1 MQIRIIAVGKLKEAY
16 WLAAQ
21 AEYLKRLK
29 PYLKVELIELADLP
43 CTEGAGVAQEEQV
56 REKEGIM
63 IKNYLKPRE
72 VLITLDRSGRELSSI
87 ELATYF
93 QAREQDAPSLVM
105 VIGGSL
111 GLSQELLHEAHLNLS
126 FSKLTFPHQLFRVV
140 LLEQI
145 YRVYKIN
152 RHEPYHK

>member
-1 MQIRIIAVGKLKEAY
+1 MQIRVIVVGKLKEAY

-29 PYLKVELIELADLP
+29 PYVKMELIEIADLP
-43 CTEGAGVAQEEQV
+43 CAEGASSSLEEQV
-56 REKEGIM
+56 REKESAL

-72 VLITLDRSGRELSSI
+72 ILVTLDRGGREMSSL
-87 ELATYF
+87 ELARYF
-93 QAREQDAPSLVM
+93 EEREQDTTSLVM

-111 GLSQELLHEAHLNLS
+111 GLSQELLREAHLNLS

-140 LLEQI
+140 LLEQL